1 MWFLL
6 QNGFSTRNKEH
17 PELSRALLELKLVV
31 ILPERSAKDN
41 YRISKGPKKKKKSL
55 IAL

>member
-41 YRISKGPKKKKKSL
+41 YRISKGPKKKKSL